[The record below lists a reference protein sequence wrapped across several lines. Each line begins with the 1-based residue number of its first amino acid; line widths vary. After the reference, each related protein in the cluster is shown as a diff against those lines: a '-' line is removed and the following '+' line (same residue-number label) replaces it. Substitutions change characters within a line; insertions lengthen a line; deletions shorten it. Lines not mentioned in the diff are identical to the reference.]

1 MAMTIRL
8 SGLVA
13 SRGLKAFNTATTTRH
28 GIRVIARS
36 FSDTRILAQADI
48 TTPSHGFSNGQNLG
62 SISLKKNGIYLD
74 TRLRITPFTDLEV
87 KERPN
92 SESLRWD
99 GDRLYFENAE
109 GEERTYVS
117 NMWLRDQCP
126 CHECVHPVTRQRQLD
141 TFSIDPNVKP
151 SSLNIQTHAKQTI
164 QIGWQDGHQSEYPL
178 KLLRKGRPTLT
189 TVKRRGLVE
198 QIMFDK
204 SIAASPPTVDYKD
217 IMEANGIAEWTRQ
230 IKLLEKIG
238 PIRETHY
245 GGFYDFTSNM
255 ASKDTAYTSL
265 ALESHTDTTYFSEP
279 AGLQMFHMLSHT
291 GGSGGESL
299 LVDGFAAARQLYAE
313 DKEAYKILSTIG
325 IWAHASGNEDVS
337 IQPYVCFPVLSHD
350 PIMGHLIQVRW
361 NNSDRAAIE
370 APSDMID
377 KWYEAARKFNGILND
392 PQNQY
397 WTQLE
402 PGMPLIFDN
411 WRVLHGRSVFSGKRR
426 MAGGYIN
433 RDDFIS
439 KYKLTN
445 AGREEVL
452 EATVTG

>member
-1 MAMTIRL
+1 MAMNIRL

-13 SRGLKAFNTATTTRH
+13 SGGLRVFNTATTTRH

-36 FSDTRILAQADI
+36 FSDARILAQADV

-109 GEERTYVS
+109 GEERTYV
-117 NMWLRDQCP
+117 Q
-126 CHECVHPVTRQRQLD
+126 
-141 TFSIDPNVKP
+141 IDPNVKP
-151 SSLNIQTHAKQTI
+151 SSLNIQTQAKQTI

-178 KLLRKGRPTLT
+178 KLLRKGRPTHT

-198 QIMFDK
+198 QIVFDK
-204 SIAASPPTVDYKD
+204 TIAATPPTVDYKD
-217 IMEANGIAEWTRQ
+217 IMEADGIAEWTRQ

-392 PQNQY
+392 AQNQY

>member
-1 MAMTIRL
+1 MAMNIRL

-13 SRGLKAFNTATTTRH
+13 SGGLRVFNTATTTRH

-36 FSDTRILAQADI
+36 FSDARILAQADV

-109 GEERTYVS
+109 GEERTYV
-117 NMWLRDQCP
+117 Q
-126 CHECVHPVTRQRQLD
+126 
-141 TFSIDPNVKP
+141 IDPNVKP
-151 SSLNIQTHAKQTI
+151 SSLNIQTQAKQTI

-178 KLLRKGRPTLT
+178 KLLRKGRPTHT

-204 SIAASPPTVDYKD
+204 TIAATPPTVDYKD
-217 IMEANGIAEWTRQ
+217 IMEADGIAEWTRQ

-392 PQNQY
+392 AQNQY